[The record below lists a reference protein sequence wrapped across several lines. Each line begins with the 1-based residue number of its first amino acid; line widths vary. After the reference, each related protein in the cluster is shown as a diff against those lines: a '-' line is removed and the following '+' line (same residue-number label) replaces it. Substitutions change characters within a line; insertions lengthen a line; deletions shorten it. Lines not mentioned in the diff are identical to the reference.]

1 MNDLIIRN
9 VPTFI
14 NKELIKATK
23 QMYAISESMR
33 KSALE
38 TAAIIAHVAET
49 QCYEDDGFFTVHEWV
64 EKTFGLKKSASY
76 TLLKIGS
83 EYLSTVYNAKGKV
96 VGYVSNVAT
105 APEAGDYSISQI
117 EKMLPAGHDLATKLN
132 EDGILSPSMTCKEIE
147 AVVKHY
153 TRADEDTEEEVTED
167 ATTDGDG
174 VDGDMDIVVID
185 EHGNR
190 YAIPESVL
198 EKYKI

>member
-9 VPTFI
+9 VPSFV
-14 NKELIKATK
+14 NKDLNKATH
-23 QMYAISESMR
+23 QMLAISETMR

-49 QCYEDDGFFTVHEWV
+49 HCYEDDGFSTVHEWV

-76 TLLKIGS
+76 NLLKIGS
-83 EYLSTVYNAKGKV
+83 EYLSTVYNANGKV
-96 VGYVSNVAT
+96 VGYVTNVAD

-117 EKMLPAGHDLATKLN
+117 EKMLPAGHDLAKKLN
-132 EDGILSPSMTCKEIE
+132 EDGVLNPAMTCKEIE

-153 TRADEDTEEEVTED
+153 TGKDGENEED
-167 ATTDGDG
+167 ADVEAIPDGDG
-174 VDGDMDIVVID
+174 VDGDMDIIVTD

-198 EKYKI
+198 DKYKI

>member
-1 MNDLIIRN
+1 MNDLIVRN
-9 VPTFI
+9 VPTFA
-14 NKELIKATK
+14 NKELNKATK

-49 QCYEDDGFFTVHEWV
+49 QCYEDDGFSTVHEWV

-83 EYLSTVYNAKGKV
+83 EYLSTVYNAKGKI
-96 VGYVSNVAT
+96 VGYVTNVAD
-105 APEAGDYSISQI
+105 APEAGDYSVSQI
-117 EKMLPAGHDLATKLN
+117 EKMLPAGHDLAKKLN
-132 EDGILSPSMTCKEIE
+132 EDGILNPTMTCKEIE

-153 TRADEDTEEEVTED
+153 TGKDEEEAEEAAED
-167 ATTDGDG
+167 ATTNSDG
-174 VDGDMDIVVID
+174 VDGEMDIVVTD

-198 EKYKI
+198 DKYKI